1 MFGNFFMKQIIASQ
15 LKALPQDQ
23 RERVMKAFEA
33 NPDFFK
39 KIFAEIETK
48 VKSGANQQNAIMQVM
63 MAHKDELQRLLKP

>member
-1 MFGNFFMKQIIASQ
+1 
-15 LKALPQDQ
+15 
-23 RERVMKAFEA
+23 MKAFEA

-48 VKSGANQQNAIMQVM
+48 VKSGVSQQNAIMQVM